1 MKKVFFIVCI
11 LFAVALAVLTLLL
24 GCSQDVTVSEVFNA
38 FAAVDD
44 TAPVLLGAYSE
55 SSSTV
60 RLDFSEPVKLY
71 GHYVG
76 QYSAQSEGKSI
87 YIVLPSTLEPGVTTR
102 ISGRVR
108 DYAGNTCG
116 FSIQVWGL
124 NPRLPKILINEFTTK
139 GTEKSPD
146 RTELRILEDG
156 NLNGMVLYGGVPD
169 DWDVKYLFPDMN
181 VRKDD
186 LVVIWWTEE
195 LPQDVES
202 KGGVINICASCSENL
217 SSNNGTLVLCETPS
231 IGACIIDA
239 VVYSNFS
246 SSYQGFG
253 TKGALQ
259 RAQWVIECGAWSGDA
274 LDSTSSTA
282 TRSVCRFP
290 DGRDSDSAGDW
301 FITVT
306 GGSTFG
312 TDNTSEP
319 YS

>member
-1 MKKVFFIVCI
+1 MKKVFIIALI
-11 LFAVALAVLTLLL
+11 LVAVALAVLTLLM
-24 GCSQDVTVSEVFNA
+24 GCSQEVTVAEVFNA
-38 FAAVDD
+38 FYAADD
-44 TAPVLLGAYSE
+44 TAPVLLGSYSE
-55 SSSTV
+55 SSTTV

-71 GHYVG
+71 GSYVG
-76 QYSAQSEGKSI
+76 QYSARSEGKSI
-87 YIVLPSTLEPGVTTR
+87 YIVLPSTLEPGVKTT

-116 FSIQVWGL
+116 FSVQVWGL

-146 RTELRILEDG
+146 RTELRIINDG
-156 NLNGMVLYGGVPD
+156 NLNGMVLYGGIPD
-169 DWDVKYLFPDMN
+169 DWDVRFIFPDMD
-181 VRKDD
+181 VRKND

-195 LPQDVES
+195 LPQDLES
-202 KGGVINICASCSENL
+202 RDGVINICACCSENL
-217 SSNNGTLVLCETPS
+217 SSNNGTLVLCDTPS
-231 IGACIIDA
+231 IGATVIDA

-253 TKGALQ
+253 TKGAQQ
-259 RAQWVIECGAWSGDA
+259 RALWALERGHWSGDA

-282 TRSVCRFP
+282 TRSVCRYP
-290 DGRDSDSAGDW
+290 DGRDFDNAGDW
-301 FITVT
+301 FVTVT

-312 TDNTSEP
+312 ADNTSEP